1 MSCQQYKDDLV
12 DLARGALE
20 GGDVEVPVRRHLE
33 ACAAC
38 AARFERE
45 RRLTEGL
52 RTLSAATAV
61 PPNDVTERR
70 LMMAFASARPPSR
83 QSAWRRVLPALRTGQ
98 GAVGVPDRWRLAA
111 AAGIFFFIG
120 AWAAVEWRTRT
131 ASLQTTA
138 SPVQASLPASS
149 ERPRPVEK
157 VETAAPAPV
166 PIVAD
171 FPRKQAPRVVRA
183 ALQNGLPEETDRLAG
198 FIPLPAAGGLPGFD
212 SGMIVRVALPTAS
225 LPAFGLAIAPEST
238 QTVNAD
244 LLVGQDGQA
253 RAIKLVSL
261 VGGNRREPK

>member
-1 MSCQQYKDDLV
+1 MSCQQYKADLV
-12 DLARGALE
+12 DLARGALD
-20 GGDVEVPVRRHLE
+20 GGDVEVRVRRHLE
-33 ACAAC
+33 ACVAC

-52 RTLSAATAV
+52 RMLSATAAV
-61 PPNDVTERR
+61 PPNDVAERR
-70 LMMAFASARPPSR
+70 LMNAFASMRETA
-83 QSAWRRVLPALRTGQ
+83 PA
-98 GAVGVPDRWRLAA
+98 PDRRATIVRRAVWAA
-111 AAGIFFFIG
+111 AAAIFFFIG
-120 AWAAVEWRTRT
+120 AWAAVEWRTR
-131 ASLQTTA
+131 AA
-138 SPVQASLPASS
+138 SPQATSASVQASLPAST
-149 ERPRPVEK
+149 EPPEPVERMEK
-157 VETAAPAPV
+157 VAPAPV
-166 PIVAD
+166 PLVAD
-171 FPRKQAPRVVRA
+171 SPHRQAPRVVRT
-183 ALQNGLPEETDRLAG
+183 ALQDGLPGETDRLAG